1 MGTIGVSCGVLP
13 WNWAFRRVHRLP
25 HDRQNT
31 LKYKIDINES
41 RGNTKRLEM
50 EFAVETNTQGLMS
63 IEAAQKALNRSRA
76 SVYRYANTNPDNLNP
91 PYDPRKLNP
100 ELRVNKDDPL
110 LFHPNE
116 VARFAKDVLG
126 IKQVT
131 IEVQQPS
138 ETMTHELLRAILV
151 ELQGIHQLLKMRS

>member
-1 MGTIGVSCGVLP
+1 
-13 WNWAFRRVHRLP
+13 
-25 HDRQNT
+25 
-31 LKYKIDINES
+31 
-41 RGNTKRLEM
+41 M
-50 EFAVETNTQGLMS
+50 EFAVETNAEGLMS

-100 ELRVNKDDPL
+100 EFRVNKDDPL

-116 VARFAKDVLG
+116 VARFAKDILG

-138 ETMTHELLRAILV
+138 ETITHELLRAILS
-151 ELQGIHQLLKMRS
+151 ELQSIHQLLKMQS

>member
-1 MGTIGVSCGVLP
+1 
-13 WNWAFRRVHRLP
+13 
-25 HDRQNT
+25 
-31 LKYKIDINES
+31 
-41 RGNTKRLEM
+41 M
-50 EFAVETNTQGLMS
+50 EFAVETNAEGLMS

-76 SVYRYANTNPDNLNP
+76 SVYRYANTNLDNLNP

-138 ETMTHELLRAILV
+138 ETTTHQLLREILA
-151 ELQGIHQLLKMRS
+151 ELQSIHQLLKLRS